1 MYSADQMQGKRNKLF
16 HHILNR
22 IEKKIQRG
30 RLLDV
35 GTGCGFFLLAAKKR
49 GWEVEGIEPSAES
62 VEVAQKLSN
71 FKILQ
76 GTLQDYE
83 GKDQFDVITLINVL
97 EYSALPWRE
106 IERAKQLLRPGGLVY
121 MRFINGALH
130 SKIYRLGIRCG
141 LSKRI
146 SKFLV
151 FHYYAFTPKFIRRLL
166 VNGAFD
172 KIRIHNSTL
181 TEGDP
186 NKLFPSQIFATFVK
200 KFIFSTAKCF
210 EVMSAQRLLL
220 GTSLEATARKT
231 NEQ

>member
-1 MYSADQMQGKRNKLF
+1 
-16 HHILNR
+16 
-22 IEKKIQRG
+22 
-30 RLLDV
+30 V
-35 GTGCGFFLLAAKKR
+35 GTGCGFFLLTAKKR

-62 VEVAQKLSN
+62 VEVAQRLSN

-83 GKDQFDVITLINVL
+83 GKDQFDLITLINVL

-106 IERAKQLLRPGGLVY
+106 IERAKQLLRPGGLLY
-121 MRFINGALH
+121 MRFLNGSFH
-130 SKIYRLGIRCG
+130 SKIYRLGIKCG

-151 FHYYAFTPKFIRRLL
+151 FHYYSFTPKFIRTLL
-166 VNGAFD
+166 VNGTFD
-172 KIRIHNSTL
+172 EIRINNSPL
-181 TEGDP
+181 THGDP
-186 NKLFPSQIFATFVK
+186 NNLFSNQIFATFVK

-220 GTSLEATARKT
+220 GTSLEAMARKT